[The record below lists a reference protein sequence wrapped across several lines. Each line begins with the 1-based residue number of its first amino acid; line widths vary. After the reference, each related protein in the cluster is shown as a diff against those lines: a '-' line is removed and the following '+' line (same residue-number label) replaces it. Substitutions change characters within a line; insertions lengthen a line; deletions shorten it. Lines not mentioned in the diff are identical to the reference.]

1 LGGRR
6 KERSECRLWWELCWA
21 VLLADF
27 GVVGFEYHL
36 REVKKLFTVDIA
48 TAVDFDAGKDEDD

>member
-1 LGGRR
+1 M
-6 KERSECRLWWELCWA
+6 
-21 VLLADF
+21 LLADF
-27 GVVGFEYHL
+27 GLVGFEYHL